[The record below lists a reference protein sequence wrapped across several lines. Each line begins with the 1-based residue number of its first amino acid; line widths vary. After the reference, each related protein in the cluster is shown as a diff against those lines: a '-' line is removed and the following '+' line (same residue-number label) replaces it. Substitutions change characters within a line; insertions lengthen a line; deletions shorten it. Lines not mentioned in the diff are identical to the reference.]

1 MSQRERRRLWVEAPP
16 YAPNGLQYDIHRL
29 HLATWLLA
37 GCNLVLDGPPT
48 MDALQDQL
56 AADLAADLETV
67 MSRSTLEQHDKAM
80 RMRSSQEFRNWLETP
95 FSGMIDY
102 VDHEMHQFNT
112 PTSSSI
118 VTRELICSSRP
129 ADGRLVLGYFGGLR
143 YPESFI
149 MTTLIGPHP
158 GVRPFQNVQGLM
170 RNLLLQLLLNIPSEF
185 VRLPWTPHV
194 LATSLTEDPV
204 RTFELLH
211 KLFDQLMFQ
220 SPAQEIII
228 VIDNITQINGAGPD
242 FADQLLYKVK
252 AAQNSPNGSRVLKML
267 ITNPLPE
274 LQQRM
279 AAAMQGFGASR
290 IR

>member
-1 MSQRERRRLWVEAPP
+1 M
-16 YAPNGLQYDIHRL
+16 G
-29 HLATWLLA
+29 
-37 GCNLVLDGPPT
+37 
-48 MDALQDQL
+48 ALQDQL
-56 AADLAADLETV
+56 AGDLATDLETV

-80 RMRSSQEFRNWLETP
+80 RMTTSQGYRNWLETP
-95 FSGMIDY
+95 VSGMIDY
-102 VDHEMHQFNT
+102 VDHERHQFNT

-118 VTRELICSSRP
+118 ITRELICSSQP
-129 ADGRLVLGYFGGLR
+129 DGGRLVLGYFGGLR

-149 MTTLIGPHP
+149 LTTLRGPQP
-158 GVRPFQNVQGLM
+158 GVRPFQNAQGLM

-185 VRLPWTPHV
+185 VSLPWTPDV

-211 KLFDQLMFQ
+211 KLFDHLMFQ

-242 FADQLLYKVK
+242 FVDQLLCKVR
-252 AAQNSPNGSRVLKML
+252 AAQNSPDGSKVLKML
-267 ITNPLPE
+267 ITNPIPE

-279 AAAMQGFGASR
+279 AATMQGFAASR